1 MKHFWTWIIV
11 FPISLLGKPSLAH
24 LLGSTWGSWSNW
36 KGWTLK
42 VIEFLNILPFLL
54 LWDFSTH
61 SLEASTLLIAFMS
74 LFCCYKRETP
84 KIYCGRKWN
93 IPPLFFFLS
102 VPFSFFPDTRRW
114 ESRKSINTWKA
125 DQSKCSWRRRCHVIL
140 GDTRAPGGQCCVLP
154 SSHSEVE
161 SSWRLPSSPD
171 AISSL
176 AWIFS
181 GGMRHSALSSLQEGW
196 EGPGPLPLPVLLCSD
211 PLSLYLQVPD
221 SLQLWRTP

>member
-61 SLEASTLLIAFMS
+61 SLEASTLLIAFLS

-93 IPPLFFFLS
+93 IPPLFFFFVCALFILS
-102 VPFSFFPDTRRW
+102 RYKTVRIKEISQYMKGWPVQVLLKKEVPCDLGRHSCTRRSMLCTSVFSFRSWVFLKTPLFSWCHLQPRLDFQWRDEAQCSEFP
-114 ESRKSINTWKA
+114 
-125 DQSKCSWRRRCHVIL
+125 
-140 GDTRAPGGQCCVLP
+140 PGGLGRTRTTP
-154 SSHSEVE
+154 SSCA
-161 SSWRLPSSPD
+161 P
-171 AISSL
+171 
-176 AWIFS
+176 
-181 GGMRHSALSSLQEGW
+181 M
-196 EGPGPLPLPVLLCSD
+196 
-211 PLSLYLQVPD
+211 
-221 SLQLWRTP
+221 